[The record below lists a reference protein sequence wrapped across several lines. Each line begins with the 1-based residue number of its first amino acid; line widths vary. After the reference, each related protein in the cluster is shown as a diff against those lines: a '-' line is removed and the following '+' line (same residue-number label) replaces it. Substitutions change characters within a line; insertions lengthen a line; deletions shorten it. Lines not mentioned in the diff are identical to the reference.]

1 MTKELKQILKTL
13 NEACAIISEQS
24 EKISELINS
33 GDSITEPPKLSFKIK
48 SVFNPADR
56 LNELDE
62 IPKLP
67 NGETDYWQAGK
78 MLCEK
83 DGGTIASMED
93 LAELASYIYGEEI
106 DAYDDY
112 DDLEVKNVPEE
123 LKGIEFPF
131 WVWSGRE
138 NGSDLAYGRYFGSTY
153 SGWDTNFAR
162 YDSSGLVLCKCFRKD
177 F

>member
-48 SVFNPADR
+48 NVFKPADR
-56 LNELDE
+56 LNELGE

-67 NGETDYWQAGK
+67 NGQTDYWQAGK

-83 DGGTIASMED
+83 DGGAMASMED
-93 LAELASYIYGEEI
+93 LAELASYIYDKEI
-106 DAYDDY
+106 EAYDDC
-112 DDLEVKNVPEE
+112 DDLEVRNVPEE
-123 LKGIEFPF
+123 LKDIEFPF

-138 NGSDLAYGRYFGSTY
+138 YASSYAYYRNFNSTS
-153 SGWDTNFAR
+153 SGWYGIYHRN
-162 YDSSGLVLCKCFRKD
+162 YSSGLVLCKGD
-177 F
+177 